1 MFVYIH
7 IYMMNLDWRLN
18 LASHSLANTTRE
30 IFNSQFSA
38 FGIWDVRDRARLV
51 WLKKVQGVR
60 QIARLKQNVFIFQFL
75 YNTKILRE
83 NHVYLFV
90 IWLVQW
96 WKLDCIYIFTQR
108 MIDLHRLKRNMN
120 DGRIVFLTSLLIA
133 LIWNILLLFFSDKG

>member
-38 FGIWDVRDRARLV
+38 FGIWDVRSRTSCLI
-51 WLKKVQGVR
+51 KKGSR
-60 QIARLKQNVFIFQFL
+60 CAANRTSKTTTFL
-75 YNTKILRE
+75 SNTKILRE
-83 NHVYLFV
+83 NHVCLFV